1 MVFEVVGHGV
11 SATISA
17 LDETVELHFRLIIG
31 DRGILGVL
39 YYVALLLNHVEQAED
54 VTGRLEEI
62 EIGPVLDL
70 ALEVL
75 VASPQDGGENL
86 M

>member
-1 MVFEVVGHGV
+1 MLQLVRHGV
-11 SATISA
+11 AATVLTLA
-17 LDETVELHFRLIIG
+17 ETVELHLRLMIG
-31 DRGILGVL
+31 DRGILGVSSS
-39 YYVALLLNHVEQAED
+39 VSLLLNRVEQAED